1 MINFVTFTNNI
12 QYLKTHLTLK
22 WLYMYFELFKDIKND
37 DINMT
42 ILKKIIYKFIYE
54 CIKKIYYSFSFIVTF
69 SKPNKPS
76 KHYF

>member
-37 DINMT
+37 DINM
-42 ILKKIIYKFIYE
+42 IIFKKILYKFIYE
-54 CIKKIYYSFSFIVTF
+54 CIKKIIIVFLSFLLFGNQT
-69 SKPNKPS
+69 NL
-76 KHYF
+76 

>member
-37 DINMT
+37 DINM
-42 ILKKIIYKFIYE
+42 IIFKKILYKFIYE
-54 CIKKIYYSFSFIVTF
+54 CIKKIIIVFLSFLLFRNQT
-69 SKPNKPS
+69 NL
-76 KHYF
+76 